1 MLRGCCADLS
11 QTIAELL
18 RCWHE
23 LTRVKI
29 SHLTTDALQAQ
40 DEAYIASLQPK
51 RAVIKPQAPAPAAS
65 TPAPAVPKISPEE
78 EAKLD
83 RQRRLTD
90 MVKKG
95 RLDSLRPFIAKYPDE
110 IRPSILALAAS
121 SGQEEVLAYLLEDVR
136 LDPTISVDGR
146 KPYDHASSK
155 ECRNIFRRLA
165 FKLPEMWDWK
175 AAHVPSGLSE
185 EKEQEEDRKKA
196 ERRKGLKEKMRER
209 EKVRAEAAAEEEA
222 KRPAP
227 VEQVS
232 TPAPVSGSMGGGG
245 PQKLGGRIGGEG
257 NLAGMTPEMRMK
269 VERER
274 RARAAEARFK

>member
-1 MLRGCCADLS
+1 
-11 QTIAELL
+11 
-18 RCWHE
+18 
-23 LTRVKI
+23 
-29 SHLTTDALQAQ
+29 
-40 DEAYIASLQPK
+40 
-51 RAVIKPQAPAPAAS
+51 
-65 TPAPAVPKISPEE
+65 
-78 EAKLD
+78 
-83 RQRRLTD
+83 

-110 IRPSILALAAS
+110 ITPSILALAAS
-121 SGQEEVLAYLLEDVR
+121 SAQEEVLVYLLEEVR

-146 KPYDHASSK
+146 KPYDHASNK

-165 FKLPEMWDWK
+165 FKSPEMWDWK

-209 EKVRAEAAAEEEA
+209 ERIRAEAAAEEEA
-222 KRPAP
+222 KRPPPTEQLSAP
-227 VEQVS
+227 
-232 TPAPVSGSMGGGG
+232 TPAAQSSSSTGG

-257 NLAGMTPEMRMK
+257 NLAGMTAEMRMK